1 MEYMAVCHADKIHER
16 EEAIYGTKDSGF
28 TERCKVLYY
37 TTAAGGISDSG
48 AVHAG

>member
-1 MEYMAVCHADKIHER
+1 MQIKYMKERKRFMELRTAV
-16 EEAIYGTKDSGF
+16 SP
-28 TERCKVLYY
+28 KVLYY